1 MDYKKFVLKTYLA
14 KMYSEKVLYTF
25 QKAYYENFVLKNL
38 LYILFLKNII
48 IKILFLL
55 KKYV

>member
-25 QKAYYENFVLKNL
+25 QKAYYENFVL